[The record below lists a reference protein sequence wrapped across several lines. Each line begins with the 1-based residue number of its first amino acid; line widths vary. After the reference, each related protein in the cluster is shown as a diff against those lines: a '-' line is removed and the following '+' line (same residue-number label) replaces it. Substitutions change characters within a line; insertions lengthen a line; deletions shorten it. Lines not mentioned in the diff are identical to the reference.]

1 MFGSWPPRIPAVKQ
15 DLGLGDGELGLA
27 LTGMAAGLLLGT
39 RLAGRPVDRFGS
51 RPAVRVG
58 IAVLCLTLIAPAL
71 AWDLPSLGAA
81 LFLLGAAGGFVDVAM
96 NSQAVAVERGYG
108 RPILS
113 GLHGLWST
121 GLFAGAAVA
130 GIAAAA
136 GAGPRSHFA
145 VVAVVL
151 LAASVVA
158 LRGLLVREA
167 EVVGVEAPREVA
179 GRPLWS
185 GVVLV
190 LGLVG
195 FSSFLGEGA
204 AADWSAVYLR
214 QELGAGPAAA
224 TAGFAAFA
232 LAMAS
237 CRFVADRLV
246 ERFGPVAVVRAGA
259 LVAGCG
265 LCLGLV
271 AARPLPVIV
280 AWALLGAGL
289 GPVVPVVFSAAGNT
303 GLGATGAVLGR
314 VVTIS
319 YLGSIVGPAVIGAA
333 AEAVGLR
340 AALTLPVAL
349 AFLIVILA
357 RLVETAAG
365 GFVAAPTQPY

>member
-1 MFGSWPPRIPAVKQ
+1 VFGSWPPRIPAVKQ

-39 RLAGRPVDRFGS
+39 RLAGWPVDRFGS
-51 RPAVRVG
+51 RPTMRVG
-58 IAVLCLTLIAPAL
+58 VAVLCVTLVAPAL
-71 AWDLPSLGAA
+71 AWSLPSLAAA
-81 LFLLGAAGGFVDVAM
+81 LFLLGLAGGFVDVAM
-96 NSQAVAVERGYG
+96 NAQAVAVERAYR

-113 GLHGLWST
+113 GLHGLWSA
-121 GLFAGAAVA
+121 GLFVGAVAAGLAAAV
-130 GIAAAA
+130 
-136 GAGPRSHFA
+136 GASPTKHFA
-145 VVAVVL
+145 VVALVL
-151 LAASVVA
+151 LAGSAIA
-158 LRGLLVREA
+158 LRGLLAREA
-167 EVVGVEAPREVA
+167 EVVPREGA
-179 GRPLWS
+179 GGGLWS
-185 GVVLV
+185 SVVLV
-190 LGLVG
+190 LGIIG

-214 QELGAGPAAA
+214 QDLDASAAAA

-246 ERFGPVAVVRAGA
+246 ERFGPVAVVRTGA
-259 LVAGCG
+259 LVAACG
-265 LCLGLV
+265 LGLGLAVNEPV
-271 AARPLPVIV
+271 AVILG
-280 AWALLGAGL
+280 WALLGAGL

-340 AALTLPVAL
+340 AALTLPVVL
-349 AFLIVILA
+349 TLLIVGLA
-357 RLVETAAG
+357 GRVEAAAG
-365 GFVAAPTQPY
+365 GRVGTPTQPY